1 MLFVSHRLEE
11 IFAACQRVTVMRDGR
26 HVLTKPIGEVTIQSV
41 IRAMVGRDMEAL
53 FPKVPTEPGRVVL
66 QVERLTREGVFTD
79 VSFDVRSGEIVALAG
94 LVGAGR
100 TEVARAIFGID
111 RWDAGSVE
119 IDGRR
124 LPPASPTAA
133 MAAGI
138 GLVPEDRRQQGLV
151 MDFSIE
157 RNIALASLDSVRR
170 GGLIPRGAERR
181 FASDWALRLKL
192 KYGRLTNPVWTLS
205 GGNQQKAV
213 LAKWLARKPTLL
225 IVDEPTR
232 GIDVGTKAEVH
243 RLLSRARCAGR
254 GRADDLVGAPGGAR
268 HGRPRRR
275 ALRGPRDR
283 RVRAGG
289 RDRGRDH
296 ARGHGPRRGR
306 RVNVVAEERPA
317 VERRTSSHAFAE
329 LLFRFRELGI
339 VLALVI
345 VVGAATIDNHRFLS
359 TTNVQQIV
367 SGAAIIALL
376 AIGQTI
382 VVITRNVDLSIGS
395 VLGISA
401 YASGALYR
409 HDPHVSMA
417 VVFLL
422 ALGDRRRL
430 RCDQRGNRHGRPR
443 PQPGRDAGHALH
455 HPGDRRRMG
464 RREPGQRLDAATA
477 LQQDRLRHR
486 RRRSLPRDHRD
497 RRRRDRDLCD
507 AQLPHARDFYAIGS
521 DPDAARLAG
530 IPVGSRVFLAFVMS
544 GAIAGI
550 TGALWLSYYAS
561 VDAIAGV
568 GYEFQVIAA
577 VVVGGVAIFG
587 GSGTVLGAT
596 LGALLLATIYSALV
610 VVNVSSFWSAAISG
624 GLLIAA
630 IAFDRLI
637 ALRVAPALRTRR
649 RNRG

>member
-1 MLFVSHRLEE
+1 MN
-11 IFAACQRVTVMRDGR
+11 
-26 HVLTKPIGEVTIQSV
+26 V
-41 IRAMVGRDMEAL
+41 I
-53 FPKVPTEPGRVVL
+53 
-66 QVERLTREGVFTD
+66 
-79 VSFDVRSGEIVALAG
+79 
-94 LVGAGR
+94 
-100 TEVARAIFGID
+100 
-111 RWDAGSVE
+111 
-119 IDGRR
+119 
-124 LPPASPTAA
+124 
-133 MAAGI
+133 
-138 GLVPEDRRQQGLV
+138 
-151 MDFSIE
+151 
-157 RNIALASLDSVRR
+157 
-170 GGLIPRGAERR
+170 
-181 FASDWALRLKL
+181 
-192 KYGRLTNPVWTLS
+192 
-205 GGNQQKAV
+205 
-213 LAKWLARKPTLL
+213 
-225 IVDEPTR
+225 
-232 GIDVGTKAEVH
+232 
-243 RLLSRARCAGR
+243 
-254 GRADDLVGAPGGAR
+254 
-268 HGRPRRR
+268 
-275 ALRGPRDR
+275 
-283 RVRAGG
+283 
-289 RDRGRDH
+289 
-296 ARGHGPRRGR
+296 
-306 RVNVVAEERPA
+306 AEERPA
-317 VERRTSSHAFAE
+317 VERRSSSHAFAE

-359 TTNVQQIV
+359 TTNVQQIA

-401 YASGALYR
+401 YAAGALYR

-422 ALGDRRRL
+422 ALAIGAGFGAINGAIVTLARVPSLVVTLGTLYIIRGIDGAWAGGNQVNASML
-430 RCDQRGNRHGRPR
+430 PQRFNKIGYGTV
-443 PQPGRDAGHALH
+443 AGVPYLAII
-455 HPGDRRRMG
+455 
-464 RREPGQRLDAATA
+464 AIVAVVIATYA
-477 LQQDRLRHR
+477 M
-486 RRRSLPRDHRD
+486 RSFRT
-497 RRRRDRDLCD
+497 
-507 AQLPHARDFYAIGS
+507 ARDFYAIGS

-530 IPVGSRVFLAFVMS
+530 IPVGSRVFLAFVLS

-649 RNRG
+649 RSPWLSSTTTSPATRLRAARRAGPCESTSVSSCAGRRSCSCCSAPRSPTAPASRRTSCTRPTCSSSA